1 MLRGSASSSAANIA
15 TIVKTTK
22 FLRRFSVMPDLP
34 ALGPDRGIV
43 HLPSAKVVIII
54 EKRCRSIV
62 FATQS
67 QTSDL
72 SIPTAQ
78 ARLQGLQAD
87 PRRLADALAAHKSPC
102 KTSASTAVRRLAL
115 MGIRNRTVAIILP
128 QAPA

>member
-1 MLRGSASSSAANIA
+1 MSVHSVRF
-15 TIVKTTK
+15 IVAPNS
-22 FLRRFSVMPDLP
+22 FPVMPDQI
-34 ALGPDRGIV
+34 G

-54 EKRCRSIV
+54 EKRCRSIAFV
-62 FATQS
+62 AQS
-67 QTSDL
+67 QTSNL

-115 MGIRNRTVAIILP
+115 IFLKSLHKSRFAKLLEKSESEDFSLSIDNQCVTR
-128 QAPA
+128 

>member
-1 MLRGSASSSAANIA
+1 MSIR
-15 TIVKTTK
+15 KQ
-22 FLRRFSVMPDLP
+22 
-34 ALGPDRGIV
+34 
-43 HLPSAKVVIII
+43 HLPTSLAVS
-54 EKRCRSIV
+54 RQPSI
-62 FATQS
+62 
-67 QTSDL
+67 L
-72 SIPTAQ
+72 TAQ